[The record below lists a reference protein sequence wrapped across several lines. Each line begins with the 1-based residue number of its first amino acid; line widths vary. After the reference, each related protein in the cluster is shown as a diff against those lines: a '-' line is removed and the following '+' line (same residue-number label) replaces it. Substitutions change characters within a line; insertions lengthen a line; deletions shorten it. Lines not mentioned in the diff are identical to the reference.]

1 LRHTFADGL
10 RREGVDVGVIQRAL
24 GHANLAT
31 TVRYLDHVSPAQVVA
46 ALTARAEPEGLAIL

>member
-10 RREGVDVGVIQRAL
+10 RREGVDVIQRAL

-31 TVRYLDHVSPAQVVA
+31 TVRYLDHVSPAQVAA
-46 ALTARAEPEGLAIL
+46 ALTTRAEPEGLAIL